1 MFNIEIKNTEEY
13 GAVVSSRVIAKEL
26 GKRPTDVL
34 RDIENILKSENADLR
49 SLIIPTTYKVLGQ
62 NRSYKEYL
70 LTKDGFTL
78 YMFNIQGHND
88 FKMAYINRFNEME
101 KQLIEQPKDSYM
113 IDDPVERAK
122 RWIEE
127 AEQRNE
133 LETKTQEQAKQIEQ
147 DKPKVLFADT
157 LASSDN
163 SILIGEL
170 AKLITQG
177 GYLIGQNKLFKWLR
191 NNGFLCKN
199 GERYNLPTQYS
210 IDMNLLDIKKRVINN
225 SDGSSRVTRTTKV
238 TGKGQNYFVNKFV
251 KDDKQ

>member
-1 MFNIEIKNTEEY
+1 MYNIEIVKSEKY
-13 GAVVSSRVIAKEL
+13 GPVVSSRTIASEL
-26 GKRPTDVL
+26 GKEHTDVKNQISVNL
-34 RDIENILKSENADLR
+34 QSENIQSEILYIENEYTNER
-49 SLIIPTTYKVLGQ
+49 
-62 NRSYKEYL
+62 NRVYKEYL
-70 LTKDGFTL
+70 LTEKGFTL
-78 YMFNIQGHND
+78 YMFNIQGYNE
-88 FKMAYINRFNEME
+88 FKIAYINEFERMK
-101 KQLIEQPKDSYM
+101 KQLNEHPKDSYM

-127 AEQRNE
+127 AEQRKA

-157 LASSDN
+157 LASSNN

-177 GYLIGQNKLFKWLR
+177 GYPIGQNKLFKWLR

-225 SDGSSRVTRTTKV
+225 ADGSSRVTRTTKV
-238 TGKGQNYFVNKFV
+238 TGKGQNYFVNKFINNV
-251 KDDKQ
+251 NP